1 MQVIEVVVFFVFAVL
16 VGMLVISFITG
27 FDFAKLQKMITS
39 IFVPEVKEPK
49 DFKTVTYYAFLKE
62 LIDCWRDCAYG
73 AVDLNCGVFFI
84 EAELENYGKELDE
97 NALKNYFEKFNVC
110 EDCNI
115 KITNPPLKVPSVVK
129 LRCDANLNCLLIE
142 N

>member
-27 FDFAKLQKMITS
+27 FDFAKLQKTIVS
-39 IFVPEVKEPK
+39 IFVPEVEEPK
-49 DFKTVTYYAFLKE
+49 DFKTVTYYAFLKA
-62 LIDCWRDCAYG
+62 LADCWRDCAYG
-73 AVDLNCGVFFI
+73 AVDLNCGAFFI

-97 NALKNYFEKFNVC
+97 DALKSYFEKYNVC
-110 EDCNI
+110 EDCKI
-115 KITNPPLKVPSVVK
+115 KIANPPLKIPSVAK
-129 LRCDANLNCLLIE
+129 LRCDADLNCLLIE